1 MHILEK
7 PIHGDDSYLHPEAID
22 FSSNVSPLGPGER
35 VIKAIEENAGNIFR
49 YPSGGEKLRGIIA
62 ERHELKQENIA
73 LGNGSSELIKNF
85 CEAFIDRGERV
96 LIAGPTFSE
105 YDYFS
110 RLRGAEVQYT
120 GLPENLVVDAGAF
133 TENNFKAIFICHPN
147 NPSSHIFTNIDS
159 LLEKSSALVFVDE
172 AYIEFSEIES
182 FSELVKNY
190 KNLFVLRSL
199 TKFYSM
205 PGLRIGY
212 ALSCRENIERVK
224 SYQPPWNVNTL
235 ALCAAEAALKDE
247 SFVKE
252 SKEFFRIEREFLF
265 RKLSEVD
272 GLQVRPS
279 YTNFFLLKLKIPA
292 KKAKDTLL
300 RKGILVRD
308 CSSFG
313 IENYIRVCIRKRE
326 ENLKLLEAME
336 ELNAAAGKDES

>member
-22 FSSNVSPLGPGER
+22 FSSNVSPLGPGDR

-133 TENNFKAIFICHPN
+133 TENNF
-147 NPSSHIFTNIDS
+147 
-159 LLEKSSALVFVDE
+159 
-172 AYIEFSEIES
+172 
-182 FSELVKNY
+182 
-190 KNLFVLRSL
+190 
-199 TKFYSM
+199 
-205 PGLRIGY
+205 
-212 ALSCRENIERVK
+212 
-224 SYQPPWNVNTL
+224 
-235 ALCAAEAALKDE
+235 
-247 SFVKE
+247 
-252 SKEFFRIEREFLF
+252 
-265 RKLSEVD
+265 
-272 GLQVRPS
+272 
-279 YTNFFLLKLKIPA
+279 
-292 KKAKDTLL
+292 
-300 RKGILVRD
+300 
-308 CSSFG
+308 
-313 IENYIRVCIRKRE
+313 
-326 ENLKLLEAME
+326 
-336 ELNAAAGKDES
+336 